1 MNNTKDN
8 LIAERDRLRA
18 VNAQL
23 REALKTCEFVLSNLQ
38 GASKVGSQVWTAYH
52 DARAAIAQAEQG
64 AKGRKDGAS

>member
-23 REALKTCEFVLSNLQ
+23 LRACESALNAMCIGANADETMLQACEVI
-38 GASKVGSQVWTAYH
+38 
-52 DARAAIAQAEQG
+52 RAAIAQAEQG